1 MPDRSKLH
9 PDQRLPSTQE
19 IVVSSPVGAGHI
31 GKVEADSWLESSEIP
46 AALMAVTVTEY
57 RVILCKPPNTWDKGP
72 DVHVHVPP
80 SFERRTTYEVIGAP
94 PVWVGAAQETVRKL

>member
-9 PDQRLPSTQE
+9 PEQRLPSTQE
-19 IVVSSPVGAGHI
+19 IVVSSPVGAGQT

-57 RVILCKPPNTWDKGP
+57 KVPLSKPVNTWDKAP
-72 DVHVHVPP
+72 DDHVHVPP
-80 SFERRTTYEVIGAP
+80 SFERRTTYEVIGVP
-94 PVWVGAAQETVRKL
+94 PV